1 MSLMKTDELIELLA
15 RGAGPAPRAVAAR
28 RLAPAAGLGVAA
40 SALLAVGLLGPI
52 PADMYGS
59 PALLIKFAYA
69 ASLAIAAAWLTAR
82 LARPAASLVIPRR
95 AVLAVF
101 AAMGALGAAVLV
113 GTEPGDRGAALLGYS
128 WSTCPWSVLALSLP
142 GLGCALWA
150 VRGLAPTRPMEAG
163 FACGLL
169 AGALG
174 ALGYSLSCP
183 EVSPAF
189 VALWYSLGIGMS
201 GIVGAL
207 LGLRVLRW

>member
-1 MSLMKTDELIELLA
+1 MRTGELIDLLA

-28 RLAPAAGLGVAA
+28 RLAPAAGLGLTA
-40 SALLAVGLLGPI
+40 SALLAVGLFGPI

-59 PALLIKFAYA
+59 PAPWIKFAYA
-69 ASLAIAAAWLTAR
+69 ASLAVAAAWLTAR
-82 LARPAASLVIPRR
+82 LARPVARLAVPRR

-101 AAMGALGAAVLV
+101 AAMGALGL
-113 GTEPGDRGAALLGYS
+113 AALLGADPGDRATAMLGQS

-150 VRGLAPTRPMEAG
+150 VRGLAPTRPVAAG
-163 FACGLL
+163 FAAGLF

-174 ALGYSLSCP
+174 AFGYSLSCP

-189 VALWYSLGIGMS
+189 VALWYSLGIGLS
-201 GIVGAL
+201 GLVGAL
-207 LGLRVLRW
+207 LGPRVLRW